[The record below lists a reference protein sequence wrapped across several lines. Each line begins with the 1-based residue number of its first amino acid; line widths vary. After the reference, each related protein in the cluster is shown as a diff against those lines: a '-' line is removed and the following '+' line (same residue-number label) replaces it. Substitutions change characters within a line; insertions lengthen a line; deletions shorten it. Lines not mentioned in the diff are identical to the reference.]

1 MVDFLQ
7 LAAGI
12 LGFGPAMTLMFFTL
26 RNYTYPK
33 VEKPFFDDRKL
44 FAFFALGVVLGMV
57 IYAFETW
64 GSLISSSYTIL
75 LLILGFALMEEL
87 MKLAILNFPRFQRKV
102 DTAFYGLSMGL
113 GIAATYT
120 FASVYVFL
128 TNPDLGGKPQVVDLV
143 VAAMLGLL
151 FVLLHGS
158 TTTLIGIGVARGDV
172 SGYFT
177 EALLIHIG
185 FALLYE
191 SFFAGILSSPWN
203 LIGLVGAAAVA
214 FYGYRKI
221 HTLSLPVLIQDA
233 KRLSQKA
240 AQMKKVVV

>member
-12 LGFGPAMTLMFFTL
+12 AGFGPAMALLYFTV

-57 IYAFETW
+57 IYAFEAYGGT
-64 GSLISSSYTIL
+64 IASSYTIL
-75 LLILGFALMEEL
+75 ILIMGFALMEEL
-87 MKLAILNFPRFQRKV
+87 MKLVILNFPRFQRKV

-120 FASVYVFL
+120 FASVYIFL
-128 TNPDLGGKPQVVDLV
+128 NDLGGKPEVADLV
-143 VAAMLGLL
+143 VASMLGLL
-151 FVLLHGS
+151 FVLMHGS
-158 TTTLIGIGVARGDV
+158 TTTLIGIGVARGEV
-172 SGYFT
+172 SGYFP

-185 FALLYE
+185 FALMYE
-191 SFFAGILSSPWN
+191 SFFAGIISAPWN
-203 LIGLVGAAAVA
+203 LAGLVAAAGIA

-233 KRLSQKA
+233 KRLAQKA
-240 AQMKKVVV
+240 AQRKARA

>member
-12 LGFGPAMTLMFFTL
+12 LGFGPAMTLLFFTL

-44 FAFFALGVVLGMV
+44 FAFFALGVVLGML

-64 GSLISSSYTIL
+64 GQVISSSYTIL
-75 LLILGFALMEEL
+75 LLIMGFALMEEL
-87 MKLAILNFPRFQRKV
+87 MKLVILNFPRFQKKV

-128 TNPDLGGKPQVVDLV
+128 NDIGGKPQIADLV
-143 VAAMLGLL
+143 VASMLGLL

-172 SGYFT
+172 NGYFP

-185 FALLYE
+185 FALMYE
-191 SFFAGILSSPWN
+191 SFFAGLLSPPWN

-214 FYGYRKI
+214 VYGYRKI
-221 HTLSLPVLIQDA
+221 HTLSLPVLIKDA
-233 KRLSQKA
+233 KRLSQQS
-240 AQMKKVVV
+240 AQKKKVVA

>member
-12 LGFGPAMTLMFFTL
+12 VGFGPAMTLLYFTL
-26 RNYTYPK
+26 RDYTYPK
-33 VEKPFFDDRKL
+33 VEKPYFDDRKL
-44 FAFFALGVVLGMV
+44 FAFFALGVVLGML
-57 IYAFETW
+57 IYAFEAW
-64 GSLISSSYTIL
+64 GGLISSSYTIL
-75 LLILGFALMEEL
+75 LLIMGFALMEEL
-87 MKLAILNFPRFQRKV
+87 MKLVILNFPRFQKKV

-128 TNPDLGGKPQVVDLV
+128 NDLGGKPQVADIVMV
-143 VAAMLGLL
+143 AMLGLL

-185 FALLYE
+185 FALMYE
-191 SFFAGILSSPWN
+191 SFFAGIISEPWN
-203 LIGLVGAAAVA
+203 LIGLVRAAAVA
-214 FYGYRKI
+214 VYGYRKI

-240 AQMKKVVV
+240 GQKKNVA

>member
-12 LGFGPAMTLMFFTL
+12 VGFGPAMTLLYFTL
-26 RNYTYPK
+26 RDYTYPK
-33 VEKPFFDDRKL
+33 VEKPYFDDRKL
-44 FAFFALGVVLGMV
+44 FAFFALGVVLGML
-57 IYAFETW
+57 IYAFEAW
-64 GSLISSSYTIL
+64 GGLISSSYTIL
-75 LLILGFALMEEL
+75 LLIMGFALMEEL
-87 MKLAILNFPRFQRKV
+87 MKLVILNFPRFQKKV

-128 TNPDLGGKPQVVDLV
+128 NDLGGKPQVADIVMV
-143 VAAMLGLL
+143 AMLGLL

-185 FALLYE
+185 FALMYE
-191 SFFAGILSSPWN
+191 SFFAGIISEPWN

-214 FYGYRKI
+214 VYGYRKI

-240 AQMKKVVV
+240 GQKKNVA